1 MLDMPS
7 SAVIERPVPGTLRVD
22 RTEPASAPLTTAKLQ
37 SRRWSPRFFQ
47 GTDAVAWAKLL
58 FHNRFA
64 VHPKYWYIAG
74 IVSVTST
81 INLVLRWV
89 QHGLYGDEL
98 ARTQIDKQPV
108 FVIGHWRTGTT
119 LLHELLIQ
127 DRQFN
132 YPDFFACF
140 NPNHRLISERFFKT
154 YGTWLAPE
162 QRPMDNMAA
171 GWDRPQEDEFALCL
185 LGLPSTYADI
195 AFPNHPPMYPGALDL
210 SGLSA
215 GELKRWK
222 QTFRHFL
229 QVLMFR
235 DPRRLVLKSPP
246 HTARIPT
253 LLEMFPDARFVH
265 IVRDPYVVFPS
276 TVNLWKSLACR
287 HSFQSPNHNEIEEKV
302 LREFRIIYDRLE
314 EARPLFRP
322 GQFCEVRYEKLTANP
337 MGELERVYAELELK
351 GFDEARPCVEQY
363 LEQTTDYE
371 TNKYAITDEQRT
383 KIDRRWGD
391 VIRRYGYGFQKG

>member
-1 MLDMPS
+1 MAS
-7 SAVIERPVPGTLRVD
+7 SAVIEQPVPSALRTD
-22 RTEPASAPLTTAKLQ
+22 RTEPASSSSVIARPK

-47 GTDAVAWAKLL
+47 GTDAVTWAKML
-58 FHNRFA
+58 FRNRFA
-64 VHPKYWYIAG
+64 IHPKYWYIAG
-74 IVSVTST
+74 IVSVNST
-81 INLVLRWV
+81 INLLLRWI
-89 QHGLYGDEL
+89 QNGLYGDEL
-98 ARTQIDKQPV
+98 AGTKIDKQPI

-154 YGTWLAPE
+154 YGSVLAPE

-185 LGLPSTYADI
+185 LGQPSTYADI
-195 AFPNHPPMYPGALDL
+195 VFPNNAPMYPGSLDL

-222 QTFRHFL
+222 KTFHHFL
-229 QVLMFR
+229 QVMTFH

-246 HTARIPT
+246 HTARIPI
-253 LLEMFPDARFVH
+253 LLEMFPEARFVH

-276 TVNLWKSLACR
+276 TVNLWKSLANR
-287 HSFQSPNHNEIEEKV
+287 HGLQIPNHNDVEEKV
-302 LREFRIIYDRLE
+302 LREYRIIYDRLE

-322 GQFCEVRYEKLTANP
+322 GQFCEMRYERLIANP
-337 MGELERVYAELELK
+337 IAELEKVYSSLDLE
-351 GFDEARPCVEQY
+351 GFESARPRVELY
-363 LEQTTDYE
+363 LRQTTDYE
-371 TNKYAITDEQRT
+371 TNKYSLSHEQQK
-383 KIDRRWGD
+383 KIDRHWGD
-391 VIRRYGYGFQKG
+391 VIRRYGY